1 MKTLSIGLTGG
12 IGCGKTL
19 IAKVFSHLNVPI
31 FNADNEA
38 KLLYQDDEIK
48 EQLKTMFSEDIFVG
62 DVLNTKK
69 LSQIVFSNKEKLQQ
83 LSDFI
88 HPLVQKRYQSFLN
101 KNTVLNVPYVIMESA
116 IIFESKWEK
125 YFDKLICV
133 NTPQNLV
140 IQRAMQRDNAS
151 KQEIM
156 QRINNQ
162 LSVEYK
168 ISNSDYVILNDD
180 LALVL
185 PQVINIDKQLK
196 TLSNIN

>member
-48 EQLKTMFSEDIFVG
+48 EQLKTMFSEDIFIA

-125 YFDKLICV
+125 YFDKLICI

-168 ISNSDYVILNDD
+168 ISNSNYVILNDD

>member
-69 LSQIVFSNKEKLQQ
+69 LSQIVFSNKGKLQQ

-125 YFDKLICV
+125 YFDKLICI

-156 QRINNQ
+156 QRIKNQ

>member
-48 EQLKTMFSEDIFVG
+48 EQLKTMFSEDIFIA

-125 YFDKLICV
+125 YFDKLICI

-168 ISNSDYVILNDD
+168 ISNSNYVILNDD

-196 TLSNIN
+196 TLSNIK

>member
-38 KLLYQDDEIK
+38 KLLYQEDEIK

-125 YFDKLICV
+125 YFDKLICI

-168 ISNSDYVILNDD
+168 ISNSNYVILNDD

-196 TLSNIN
+196 TLSNIK

>member
-19 IAKVFSHLNVPI
+19 IAKVFSHFNVPI

-48 EQLKTMFSEDIFVG
+48 EQLKTMFSEDIFIG

-125 YFDKLICV
+125 YFDKLICI

-168 ISNSDYVILNDD
+168 ISNSNYVILNDD

-196 TLSNIN
+196 TLSNIK

>member
-48 EQLKTMFSEDIFVG
+48 EQLKSMFSEDIFV
-62 DVLNTKK
+62 DNVLDKKK

-83 LSDFI
+83 LTDFI
-88 HPLVQKRYQSFLN
+88 HPLVQQRYKSFFDKYTLL
-101 KNTVLNVPYVIMESA
+101 KYPYVIMESA
-116 IIFESKWEK
+116 IIFESKWDK
-125 YFDKLICV
+125 YFDKLICI

-140 IQRAMQRDNAS
+140 IQRAMLRDNAS
-151 KQEIM
+151 KGDILK
-156 QRINNQ
+156 RIDNQ
-162 LSVEYK
+162 FSVEYK
-168 ISNSDYVILNDD
+168 ILNSDYVILNDD

-196 TLSNIN
+196 LLSNIN

>member
-48 EQLKTMFSEDIFVG
+48 EQLKTMFSEDIFIG

-125 YFDKLICV
+125 YFDKLICI

-151 KQEIM
+151 NRKLCKE
-156 QRINNQ
+156 
-162 LSVEYK
+162 
-168 ISNSDYVILNDD
+168 
-180 LALVL
+180 
-185 PQVINIDKQLK
+185 
-196 TLSNIN
+196 

>member
-1 MKTLSIGLTGG
+1 
-12 IGCGKTL
+12 
-19 IAKVFSHLNVPI
+19 
-31 FNADNEA
+31 
-38 KLLYQDDEIK
+38 
-48 EQLKTMFSEDIFVG
+48 
-62 DVLNTKK
+62 
-69 LSQIVFSNKEKLQQ
+69 
-83 LSDFI
+83 
-88 HPLVQKRYQSFLN
+88 
-101 KNTVLNVPYVIMESA
+101 MESA

-125 YFDKLICV
+125 YFDKLICI

>member
-1 MKTLSIGLTGG
+1 MKTLSVGLTGS

-19 IAKVFSHLNVPI
+19 IAKVFEHLNIPV

-38 KLLYQDDEIK
+38 KLLYQDEQVK
-48 EQLKTMFSEDIFVG
+48 ENLKIMFSEDIFV
-62 DVLNTKK
+62 DNVLDKKK

-83 LSDFI
+83 LSDYI
-88 HPLVQKRYQSFLN
+88 HPLVQNKYQSFVKRHSLLN
-101 KNTVLNVPYVIMESA
+101 TPYVIMESA
-116 IIFESKWEK
+116 IIIESKWEK
-125 YFDKLICV
+125 FFDRLICI

-151 KQEIM
+151 KQDIM

-162 LSVEYK
+162 FSVEYK
-168 ISNSDYVILNDD
+168 ILNSNYVILNDD

-196 TLSNIN
+196 LLSIIN

>member
-69 LSQIVFSNKEKLQQ
+69 LSEKLQQ

-125 YFDKLICV
+125 YFDKLICI

-196 TLSNIN
+196 TLSNIK

>member
-31 FNADNEA
+31 FNADTEA

-48 EQLKTMFSEDIFVG
+48 EQLKTMFSEDIFIG

-168 ISNSDYVILNDD
+168 ISNSNYVILNDD

-196 TLSNIN
+196 TLSNIK

>member
-196 TLSNIN
+196 TLSNIK

>member
-125 YFDKLICV
+125 YFDKLICI

-168 ISNSDYVILNDD
+168 ISNSNYVILNDD

-196 TLSNIN
+196 TLSNIK

>member
-125 YFDKLICV
+125 YFDKLICI

>member
-48 EQLKTMFSEDIFVG
+48 EQLKTMFSEDIFIG

-125 YFDKLICV
+125 YFDKLICI

-168 ISNSDYVILNDD
+168 ISNSNYVILNDD

-196 TLSNIN
+196 TLSNIK

>member
-125 YFDKLICV
+125 YFDKLICI

-168 ISNSDYVILNDD
+168 ISNSNYVILNDD